1 MVKYQQ
7 KVLVRLQTFNI
18 YKNSGIIMTASGYNI
33 YFYYFHRV
41 ENSMKILGECLS
53 KWLFD
58 HEFDHNK
65 NLKQNLIDARKG
77 L

>member
-18 YKNSGIIMTASGYNI
+18 YKNSGIIMIASGYNI

-41 ENSMKILGECLS
+41 ENSMKAKIWMVILIL
-53 KWLFD
+53 
-58 HEFDHNK
+58 
-65 NLKQNLIDARKG
+65 
-77 L
+77 

>member
-41 ENSMKILGECLS
+41 ENSMKTKIQIVFLS
-53 KWLFD
+53 Y
-58 HEFDHNK
+58 NI
-65 NLKQNLIDARKG
+65 NIA
-77 L
+77 